1 MHNLFQYSTVQS
13 GQGVGYEFIY
23 IIAAVIGGCL
33 LTGGYGSV
41 VGAALGALI
50 YAMTNLG
57 ITYAGWDVDWLKT
70 FLGVMLIGAVLVN
83 MWVKKRAEAL

>member
-1 MHNLFQYSTVQS
+1 VQS
-13 GQGVGYEFIY
+13 GQGVGQEFIY

-41 VGAALGALI
+41 VGAAIGALI
-50 YAMTNLG
+50 YGMTLLG
-57 ITYAGWDVDWLKT
+57 ISYAGWDVDWLKT

-83 MWVKKRAEAL
+83 MYVKRKADSR